1 MAPRTLPSP
10 LTTLSTL
17 ALQAPLLRLLRG
29 EVERRVVE
37 EVREYLTSSLP
48 PSLQSSLLVQ
58 LVAAMEHRSPH
69 LVLLLLLTPSLREL
83 TLHLTAAT
91 REGGEVRVSEGDM
104 AACLAVM
111 EEQLAASRFASLEK
125 VVVVDRSEDP
135 DFQGDPINNMANTNS
150 PPEVWGD
157 VLPRLSSL
165 SSLTHLVLPFASDQL
180 LANLSSCPALAT
192 FQNVYRSTVSAA
204 GLGALA
210 RGAVRTSLV
219 RLVLSLN
226 SHAEVEEGAVR
237 EVLAAMPQLRVLE
250 LGGVGR
256 TRSLYLQGGDA
267 LRRSAVHRALVED
280 GRVTALTRLLVFLR
294 GDAPPALASL
304 PRLAPH
310 LRDLTMFGWEHVVVE
325 EQAWAGVAVGLVRL
339 EVVGTGLATL
349 PSTKFHTSLLAPA
362 TSLRELRVAGG
373 GDTTIDITTLLATL
387 LLLPLLHPLP
397 LPPAHLLLRHRQL
410 GVGQLPALPPP
421 LPHLPHSL
429 LTLQVRPVPRP
440 ALPVP

>member
-17 ALQAPLLRLLRG
+17 ALQAPLLMLLRG

-37 EVREYLTSSLP
+37 EVREYLP
-48 PSLQSSLLVQ
+48 PSLQSSLLVH

-125 VVVVDRSEDP
+125 VVVDRSEDP

-165 SSLTHLVLPFASDQL
+165 SSLLSSLPSLAHLVLPFASDQL

-219 RLVLSLN
+219 RL
-226 SHAEVEEGAVR
+226 
-237 EVLAAMPQLRVLE
+237 
-250 LGGVGR
+250 R
-256 TRSLYLQGGDA
+256 T
-267 LRRSAVHRALVED
+267 
-280 GRVTALTRLLVFLR
+280 
-294 GDAPPALASL
+294 
-304 PRLAPH
+304 
-310 LRDLTMFGWEHVVVE
+310 
-325 EQAWAGVAVGLVRL
+325 
-339 EVVGTGLATL
+339 
-349 PSTKFHTSLLAPA
+349 
-362 TSLRELRVAGG
+362 
-373 GDTTIDITTLLATL
+373 
-387 LLLPLLHPLP
+387 
-397 LPPAHLLLRHRQL
+397 
-410 GVGQLPALPPP
+410 
-421 LPHLPHSL
+421 
-429 LTLQVRPVPRP
+429 
-440 ALPVP
+440 

>member
-135 DFQGDPINNMANTNS
+135 DFQGDPINNMANTTS

-165 SSLTHLVLPFASDQL
+165 LSSLPSLTHLVLPFASDQL

-210 RGAVRTSLV
+210 RGAVRTS
-219 RLVLSLN
+219 
-226 SHAEVEEGAVR
+226 
-237 EVLAAMPQLRVLE
+237 P
-250 LGGVGR
+250 
-256 TRSLYLQGGDA
+256 
-267 LRRSAVHRALVED
+267 
-280 GRVTALTRLLVFLR
+280 
-294 GDAPPALASL
+294 
-304 PRLAPH
+304 
-310 LRDLTMFGWEHVVVE
+310 
-325 EQAWAGVAVGLVRL
+325 
-339 EVVGTGLATL
+339 
-349 PSTKFHTSLLAPA
+349 
-362 TSLRELRVAGG
+362 
-373 GDTTIDITTLLATL
+373 
-387 LLLPLLHPLP
+387 
-397 LPPAHLLLRHRQL
+397 
-410 GVGQLPALPPP
+410 
-421 LPHLPHSL
+421 
-429 LTLQVRPVPRP
+429 
-440 ALPVP
+440 

>member
-48 PSLQSSLLVQ
+48 PSLQSSLLVH

-165 SSLTHLVLPFASDQL
+165 SSL
-180 LANLSSCPALAT
+180 LS
-192 FQNVYRSTVSAA
+192 
-204 GLGALA
+204 
-210 RGAVRTSLV
+210 
-219 RLVLSLN
+219 
-226 SHAEVEEGAVR
+226 
-237 EVLAAMPQLRVLE
+237 
-250 LGGVGR
+250 
-256 TRSLYLQGGDA
+256 
-267 LRRSAVHRALVED
+267 
-280 GRVTALTRLLVFLR
+280 
-294 GDAPPALASL
+294 SL
-304 PRLAPH
+304 PRPRH
-310 LRDLTMFGWEHVVVE
+310 LPERVPEHGE
-325 EQAWAGVAVGLVRL
+325 RGWAGG
-339 EVVGTGLATL
+339 
-349 PSTKFHTSLLAPA
+349 
-362 TSLRELRVAGG
+362 AGQG
-373 GDTTIDITTLLATL
+373 RRAQ
-387 LLLPLLHPLP
+387 P
-397 LPPAHLLLRHRQL
+397 
-410 GVGQLPALPPP
+410 
-421 LPHLPHSL
+421 
-429 LTLQVRPVPRP
+429 
-440 ALPVP
+440 

>member
-135 DFQGDPINNMANTNS
+135 DFQGDPINNMANTTS

-226 SHAEVEEGAVR
+226 
-237 EVLAAMPQLRVLE
+237 P
-250 LGGVGR
+250 
-256 TRSLYLQGGDA
+256 
-267 LRRSAVHRALVED
+267 
-280 GRVTALTRLLVFLR
+280 
-294 GDAPPALASL
+294 
-304 PRLAPH
+304 
-310 LRDLTMFGWEHVVVE
+310 
-325 EQAWAGVAVGLVRL
+325 
-339 EVVGTGLATL
+339 
-349 PSTKFHTSLLAPA
+349 
-362 TSLRELRVAGG
+362 
-373 GDTTIDITTLLATL
+373 
-387 LLLPLLHPLP
+387 
-397 LPPAHLLLRHRQL
+397 
-410 GVGQLPALPPP
+410 
-421 LPHLPHSL
+421 
-429 LTLQVRPVPRP
+429 
-440 ALPVP
+440 

>member
-48 PSLQSSLLVQ
+48 PSLQSSLLVH

-165 SSLTHLVLPFASDQL
+165 SSPPGPPLRLGP
-180 LANLSSCPALAT
+180 
-192 FQNVYRSTVSAA
+192 AA
-204 GLGALA
+204 GQ
-210 RGAVRTSLV
+210 
-219 RLVLSLN
+219 
-226 SHAEVEEGAVR
+226 
-237 EVLAAMPQLRVLE
+237 P
-250 LGGVGR
+250 
-256 TRSLYLQGGDA
+256 
-267 LRRSAVHRALVED
+267 
-280 GRVTALTRLLVFLR
+280 
-294 GDAPPALASL
+294 
-304 PRLAPH
+304 
-310 LRDLTMFGWEHVVVE
+310 
-325 EQAWAGVAVGLVRL
+325 
-339 EVVGTGLATL
+339 
-349 PSTKFHTSLLAPA
+349 
-362 TSLRELRVAGG
+362 
-373 GDTTIDITTLLATL
+373 
-387 LLLPLLHPLP
+387 LLLPRPRPLP
-397 LPPAHLLLRHRQL
+397 ERVPEHGERGWAGGAGQGRRAHLARQ
-410 GVGQLPALPPP
+410 
-421 LPHLPHSL
+421 
-429 LTLQVRPVPRP
+429 
-440 ALPVP
+440 